1 MEENRSGAGGV
12 LKTLALVLFWVNVI
26 SAVITMFC
34 MLGVGD
40 GELGFLAL
48 VVLVVGIVMAVVG
61 SALLYGFGELVE
73 NSARSVA
80 KLQHIEERL
89 KERDDREVHAPV
101 PSAPKSAARPLVGSM
116 APKKTETVTVQPSGS
131 DTITCPACGCVQRSD
146 RTVCWQCGVKFVLQG
161 GGSEQTPMG
170 PRGDVVCTCGSCGY
184 KYQGIPA
191 GEQTC
196 PNCGST
202 LKLYS

>member
-12 LKTLALVLFWVNVI
+12 LKTLALVLFWVNAI

-48 VVLVVGIVMAVVG
+48 LVLVIGIVMAVAG

-80 KLQHIEERL
+80 KLQRLEERL
-89 KERDDREVHAPV
+89 SERGGREDRTPV
-101 PSAPKSAARPLVGSM
+101 SSAPRPAARPLVGSM
-116 APKKTETVTVQPSGS
+116 APKTETVTVQPSGS
-131 DTITCPACGCVQRSD
+131 GTITCPACGCVQRSD
-146 RTVCWQCGVKFVLQG
+146 RTVCWQCGAKFVLQG
-161 GGSEQTPMG
+161 DGSEQTPVES
-170 PRGDVVCTCGSCGY
+170 RGDIICTCGSCGHKY
-184 KYQGIPA
+184 KGVPT
-191 GEQTC
+191 GEQAC